1 MDWKKIAPWNW
12 FKQEEAVSP
21 TARRLPG
28 FGSPGDPFAALRAE
42 MDRVFEDA
50 VRHSFPRMPS
60 LAEASASKPTPLRPV
75 VDISEGRKAYT
86 VRVELPGVEPDDV
99 SIEVEEHTLVLRA
112 DKRQTREEEDEGYH
126 CVERSYGAVQRVL
139 SLPDDADPEGIQ
151 AHFKHGVLKLRIPKQ
166 PARASSA
173 RSIPI
178 EKE

>member
-12 FKQEEAVSP
+12 FKQEESVSP
-21 TARRLPG
+21 APRRLPG
-28 FGSPGDPFAALRAE
+28 YGSGDPFSALRAE

-50 VRHSFPRMPS
+50 VRHAFPRMS
-60 LAEASASKPTPLRPV
+60 WLAEAPAGRPMPLRPV

-99 SIEVEEHTLVLRA
+99 SIEAQDHTLVLRA

-126 CVERSYGAVQRVL
+126 CVERSYGAMQRVL
-139 SLPDDADPEGIQ
+139 SLPDDADADAIE
-151 AHFKHGVLKLRIPKQ
+151 ARFKHGVLRLRIPKQ
-166 PARASSA
+166 PARASHA